1 MISHTVIYLS
11 ILCIYFYSQT
21 QEVMLVSVEQ
31 FSTLYTMAIKHTHM
45 QHRENDLN
53 WLLELVSTVS
63 NRIGY
68 RVYPQT
74 LILSETDTYRLLDL
88 ALQHASEENTQHTKM
103 ILQLDHEG
111 LCKIY
116 GLPAT
121 VVVE

>member
-1 MISHTVIYLS
+1 M
-11 ILCIYFYSQT
+11 
-21 QEVMLVSVEQ
+21 SVEQ

-45 QHRENDLN
+45 QHRENDFN

-63 NRIGY
+63 NNIRY

-74 LILSETDTYRLLDL
+74 LILSKTDTYRLLDL
-88 ALQHASEENTQHTKM
+88 ALQHASEEENKRHTKM